1 LAYNSHVGV
10 ILKMKKLKPRLKDKR
25 IGTIIKLSQQAFG
38 EYKLQIIILTI
49 LGFASGL
56 LEGIG
61 INAIVPLVS
70 SVTKEGIKKA
80 DIVTRTLADIFRYFN
95 IDFSLKF
102 ILIFITLLF
111 ILKAIT
117 LIICSFIRVKITA
130 TYEEQTRNKLFGKTL
145 KANWPYLSKQ
155 KLGHL
160 ATMVRTNVG
169 VSAIL
174 LGTIST
180 SIMTISGLIVY
191 ITIAINISL
200 NITLFTLAFGGL
212 LLLFVKPIMYRT
224 RKMAQEVASINKHVA
239 HYVNENILGLKAIKS
254 LLVDNKIVEK
264 GKDYFQK
271 LKNFKIKITL
281 LRTIPNALMQPVSL
295 VFVCVVFAFAYK
307 TPGFSFAI
315 FVPIMY
321 LIYRIFQYIEKI
333 QGNLHSINEAA
344 PYLKDVLKFETEADK
359 NKEEIKGTKSF
370 TFNNNLEFKN
380 VSFSYNSDKIV
391 LSDLNFEI
399 KKGQMVGLIGPS
411 GVGKTTIV
419 DLILRLLSPTQGM
432 ILVDNQDISKINIY
446 QWRKNIGYVPQDIFL
461 INDTIFN
468 NIKFYDDSI
477 SDEQIKKATK
487 KANIY
492 DFIQTLPNKFS
503 TIIGER
509 GIFLSAGQRQR
520 IVIARILARNPKFLI
535 LDEATSALDN
545 ESEIKIQKAIE
556 NLRGKITVFIVAHRL
571 STVKNCDNLLVLEKG
586 KIIEKGTPN
595 QLLKNKKSYFYKVYN
610 IRE

>member
-1 LAYNSHVGV
+1 
-10 ILKMKKLKPRLKDKR
+10 MKINLKDKR
-25 IGTIIKLSQQAFG
+25 IGRIIKLSRQAFG
-38 EYKLQIIILTI
+38 EYKLQIIVLTI
-49 LGFASGL
+49 LGFISGL

-61 INAIVPLVS
+61 VNAVVPLVS
-70 SVTKEGIKKA
+70 SVTKEGIKEA
-80 DIVTRTLADIFRYFN
+80 DIISRTIADIFRYFN

-102 ILIFITLLF
+102 ILIFIALLF
-111 ILKAIT
+111 VLKAIT
-117 LIICSFIRVKITA
+117 LIICNFIKAKITA
-130 TYEEQTRNKLFGKTL
+130 TYEKETRDKLFSKTIN
-145 KANWPYLSKQ
+145 ANWPYLSKQ

-160 ATMVRTNVG
+160 STVLNINILQ
-169 VSAIL
+169 SARL
-174 LGTIST
+174 LEAIST
-180 SIMTISGLIVY
+180 SIMSITGLIVY
-191 ITIAINISL
+191 ITVAINISL
-200 NITLFTLAFGGL
+200 NITLFTLAFGGV

-224 RKMAQEVASINKHVA
+224 RKMAQEVASINKYVA

-254 LLVDNKIVEK
+254 LLADNKIIEK

-271 LKNFKIKITL
+271 LKNLKIKITL
-281 LRTIPNALMQPVSL
+281 LRTIPNALIQPVSL
-295 VFVCVVFAFAYK
+295 IFVCIVFAFAYK
-307 TPGFSFAI
+307 TSGFSFAI
-315 FVPIMY
+315 FVPVMY
-321 LIYRIFQYIEKI
+321 LIYRIFQYIQKI
-333 QGNLHSINEAA
+333 QSDLHKVNEAV
-344 PYLKDVLKFETEADK
+344 PYLQDVLKFETEADK

-380 VSFSYNSDKIV
+380 VSFSYNSDKTV

-419 DLILRLLSPTQGM
+419 DLILRLLSPTKGK
-432 ILVDNQDISKINIY
+432 ILVDNQDISKINIH

-461 INDTIFN
+461 INDTIAN

-477 SDEQIKKATK
+477 NNKQIKQAAK

-492 DFIQTLPNKFS
+492 EFIQTLPNKFS

-520 IVIARILARNPKFLI
+520 IVIARVLARNPKFLI

-556 NLRGKITVFIVAHRL
+556 NLRGKITVFVVAHRL
-571 STVKNCDNLLVLEKG
+571 STVKNCDKLLVLEKG
-586 KIIEKGTPN
+586 KIVEQGSPN
-595 QLLKNKKSYFYKVYN
+595 QLLKDRRSYFYKVYN